1 MRITNNTILITG
13 GATGIGLELAKEFIA
28 NGNTVIVCGRREE
41 KLLEAKR
48 LLPQLITQPCDIADI
63 EQRREL
69 FKFCIT
75 SYPEINMLVN
85 NAGMQRE
92 IDFRKGEPDYLQGDN
107 EVTIN
112 LEACFHLTALF
123 TPYFMK
129 QTEAAIV
136 NVTSGLGL
144 VPLIITPIYSATK
157 AGLHSFSISLRK
169 QLAGTSVKVF
179 EIVPPI
185 VDTDLDR
192 GARDKRGQTNKG
204 IKPAQVAK
212 ESVAAIAKD
221 TFEIPVGMVKVLRIG
236 SRVSP
241 KLFLK
246 IINKKHPCLYC
257 SLMRDT
263 NKMTGQ
269 SIY

>member
-13 GATGIGLELAKEFIA
+13 GATGIGFELAKEFIA
-28 NGNTVIVCGRREE
+28 KGNRVIICGRREE
-41 KLLEAKR
+41 KLIEAKK
-48 LLPQLITQPCDIADI
+48 LLPQLIIKQCDIANI

-69 FKFCIT
+69 YKFCVAN
-75 SYPEINMLVN
+75 YPDINILVN

-92 IDFRKGEPDYLQGDN
+92 IDFRKGELHYLQGDN
-107 EVTIN
+107 EVAIN
-112 LEACFHLTALF
+112 LDACFHLTALF
-123 TPYFMK
+123 TPFFMK
-129 QTEAAIV
+129 KAEAAII

-144 VPLIITPIYSATK
+144 VPLVITPVYSATK

-169 QLAGTSVKVF
+169 QLDNTSVKVF
-179 EIVPPI
+179 EIIPPI

-204 IKPAQVAK
+204 IKPEQVAK
-212 ESVAAIAKD
+212 ESIIAIAKEK
-221 TFEIPVGMVKVLRIG
+221 FEIPVGIIKVLRIG

-246 IINKKHPCLYC
+246 IINKKSP
-257 SLMRDT
+257 MPT
-263 NKMTGQ
+263 NQ
-269 SIY
+269 SDEK